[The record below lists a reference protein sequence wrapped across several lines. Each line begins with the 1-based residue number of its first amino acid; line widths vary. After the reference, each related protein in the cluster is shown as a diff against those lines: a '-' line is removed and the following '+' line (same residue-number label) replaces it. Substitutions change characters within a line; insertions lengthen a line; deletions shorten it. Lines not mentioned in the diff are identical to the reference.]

1 MDNIGIEQ
9 IRKANEVLQK
19 YKTGKKNL
27 ENKIIENEQ
36 FWKKRQ
42 WESTAN
48 RRNTPSTSWLWNM
61 IVSKHADMEDSYPSP
76 SFLARAKDDE
86 EEAKRLTSI
95 VPVILEQN
103 KFAEVYSDCAWY
115 KLKQG
120 ACCYGIFWDGQ
131 KLNGLG
137 DVSICKIDLINLF
150 WEPGITDIQKSK
162 NIFHLELMDNELL
175 EQIYPETKGKLTN
188 SAYNV
193 KQYIYD
199 DSVDNSDKSCVVDW
213 YYKKYT
219 DKGWQVHLCK
229 FVDEI
234 LLFSSENEA
243 EKYPNGWYAHGKYPF
258 VIDCLYDIEGS
269 IVGYGYTDICKD
281 DQIQIDVMSD
291 ALVKNTVLASKK
303 RFIIR
308 SDGSINEREYA
319 DLTNDFVHCE
329 GNTGEDSIREL
340 SVNAISGNSIAMYQ
354 QKIAE
359 MKDTTGNN
367 DVSTGTT
374 PSGVTAASAIAALQ
388 ETAGKTSRDLIKNTY
403 KAYKEI
409 IYIVVDLIREYYD
422 FDRQFRI
429 IGDDGQN
436 HYVNYSNSML
446 KPQEQPSEFGIE
458 NSYRTPIFDI
468 VVSPEKASAYS
479 KMEQN
484 ELALNF
490 YKMGFYSPQNTSQA
504 LACLEAMDFDTK
516 EKTVE
521 IISRNGTLFD
531 KLQLYAQ
538 LAYTYAAKY
547 DPNTAMQLEQDIA
560 TLGITVGTGD
570 MTDISFSENNN
581 DARVERARKAAANVS
596 QPR

>member
-9 IRKANEVLQK
+9 IRKANKLLQK

-48 RRNTPSTSWLWNM
+48 KRNTPSTSWLWNM

-86 EEAKRLTSI
+86 DEAKRLTSI

-175 EQIYPETKGKLTN
+175 EQMYPETKGKLTN

-199 DSVDNSDKSCVVDW
+199 DSVDNSDKSCVIDW

-219 DKGWQVHLCK
+219 ENGWQVHFCK

-234 LLFSSENEA
+234 LLFSSENEP

-329 GNTGEDSIREL
+329 GNTGEDSIREI
-340 SVNAISGNSIAMYQ
+340 SIDAISGNSIAMYQ

-409 IYIVVDLIREYYD
+409 IYFVVDLIREYYD

-429 IGDDGQN
+429 IGNDGQN
-436 HYVNYSNSML
+436 HYVNYSNSRL
-446 KPQEQPSEFGIE
+446 KPQKQPSEFGME

-468 VVSPEKASAYS
+468 IVSPEKASAYS

-504 LACLEAMDFDTK
+504 LACLESMDFDTK

-538 LAYTYAAKY
+538 LAYTYAVKY

-570 MTDISFSENNN
+570 MADISLSGNNN
-581 DARVERARKAAANVS
+581 DARVERARKTAANAS